1 LTGDVTLTQAEIRR
15 ILKQREKNAR
25 RKEKRREER
34 GQVVEL
40 VEQGGEGQREER
52 EVHYDGGDE
61 IPPLDS
67 LAPWLRILIISLR
80 PMEYK
85 MQQVSGIPRPRG

>member
-1 LTGDVTLTQAEIRR
+1 
-15 ILKQREKNAR
+15 LKQKEKNAR

-52 EVHYDGGDE
+52 EVHYEGGGE
-61 IPPLDS
+61 VIPPLWIHRY
-67 LAPWLRILIISLR
+67 LG
-80 PMEYK
+80 
-85 MQQVSGIPRPRG
+85 SGS